1 PAAQH
6 IHAAPS
12 IRRWLA
18 PPVAAWRVDVAA
30 GIVQVASQLAP
41 LIRRHALLALLPLPV
56 RLLLP
61 LRLLELVVALRL
73 LRPVLDLHPAAPAN
87 ASARKGVRRQRCG
100 RKQQQK
106 NQSAATLT
114 NHFGADPTT
123 ESAAVR
129 TVSLRPSLESSVAV
143 SITTAPINMLKKSLL
158 MMSPHSGFVIH
169 DSHPGGDL

>member
-1 PAAQH
+1 MQG
-6 IHAAPS
+6 
-12 IRRWLA
+12 WLA
-18 PPVAAWRVDVAA
+18 PAVPALRVDVAA
-30 GIVQVASQLAP
+30 GIAQVTAQLP
-41 LIRRHALLALLPLPV
+41 PFIRRHALLALLLPLLTVAIGV
-56 RLLLP
+56 RRP
-61 LRLLELVVALRL
+61 LRLLELTVALRL

-100 RKQQQK
+100 RKQQQQ
-106 NQSAATLT
+106 NQSAAALT